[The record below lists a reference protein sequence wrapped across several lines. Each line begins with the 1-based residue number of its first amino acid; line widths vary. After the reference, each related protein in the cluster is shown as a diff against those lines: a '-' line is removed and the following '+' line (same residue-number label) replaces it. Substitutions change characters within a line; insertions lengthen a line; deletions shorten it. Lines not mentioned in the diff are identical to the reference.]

1 MAKTEQ
7 YQKPAEQNPAQPPQ
21 PTDQAQKSDVGSEQQ
36 ALNEQVQ
43 NPIFITQPQPASV
56 GFFSLTDPTAEG
68 ETMWASRTDNGNTVV
83 VSEVED
89 DQKDLDALAERVD
102 ATALEARNEAVKEN
116 VDNVEVVPPPDVK
129 TENDTVR
136 V

>member
-7 YQKPAEQNPAQPPQ
+7 YQKPVDQNPAKPQQ
-21 PTDQAQKSDVGSEQQ
+21 PTNQGQKPDVGADQQ

-68 ETMWASRTDNGNTVV
+68 ETLWASRTDNANTVV

-89 DQKDLDALAERVD
+89 DQKDLVALGERVD
-102 ATALEARNEAVKEN
+102 ATAIESRNKAVQEN
-116 VDNVEVVPPPDVK
+116 VDNVEVVPPPDVNK
-129 TENDTVR
+129 ENDTVR
-136 V
+136 I

>member
-1 MAKTEQ
+1 MAKTEP
-7 YQKPAEQNPAQPPQ
+7 YQKPVDQNPAQPQ
-21 PTDQAQKSDVGSEQQ
+21 KPTDQGQKPDVGSEQQ

-89 DQKDLDALAERVD
+89 DQKDMDALAERVD
-102 ATALEARNEAVKEN
+102 ATALEARNKTVQEN

-129 TENDTVR
+129 TENDIVR

>member
-1 MAKTEQ
+1 MANKPETSQPQPQKPTEQ
-7 YQKPAEQNPAQPPQ
+7 GQKV
-21 PTDQAQKSDVGSEQQ
+21 DVGTEQQ

-56 GFFSLTDPTAEG
+56 GVFSLTEPTAEG

-89 DQKDLDALAERVD
+89 DQKDLVALAERVD

-116 VDNVEVVPPPDVK
+116 VDNVEVVPPPDVNK
-129 TENDTVR
+129 ENDTVR
-136 V
+136 I

>member
-89 DQKDLDALAERVD
+89 DQKDMDALAERVD
-102 ATALEARNEAVKEN
+102 AAAIEARNEAVKEN